1 MLSLSGHS
9 WNPAAT
15 WAVEG
20 KALTA
25 LQGSSPGAG
34 NADSGRGAYSTCR
47 LRPVAGRAG
56 LGRPPGVDTSVL
68 SGALLVSL
76 GGPPTL
82 SGLQDSSASRT
93 SPVGECVWGGLSRW
107 CWAGPWGRPLQVSA
121 SATILSCAPPRCPRV
136 GWGLCPRS
144 LPWLLAHVCPQRA
157 ASPWTGWS
165 VRPPFRTL
173 LAHRSHTSAPRC
185 PGLGPGLQ
193 QGVHCP
199 PPPPRPM
206 QPIPPSQRAR
216 VPAGIPHPR
225 LPSGASFSSRRVSQI
240 RVAGCAGVGQG
251 LSTEAAGPSRWGRG
265 FRATSARPWALP

>member
-56 LGRPPGVDTSVL
+56 LGRPPGADASVL

-121 SATILSCAPPRCPRV
+121 SAVRPTSLPQSGLGALPEVPPLASGSRLSSEGCFPMDRLECASALSHVAGSPLTHLSASVPRAWPRV
-136 GWGLCPRS
+136 AAGSP
-144 LPWLLAHVCPQRA
+144 LPAPTATANAAHPSQ
-157 ASPWTGWS
+157 PKG
-165 VRPPFRTL
+165 
-173 LAHRSHTSAPRC
+173 
-185 PGLGPGLQ
+185 
-193 QGVHCP
+193 
-199 PPPPRPM
+199 PRPGWHS
-206 QPIPPSQRAR
+206 PPQ
-216 VPAGIPHPR
+216 
-225 LPSGASFSSRRVSQI
+225 
-240 RVAGCAGVGQG
+240 
-251 LSTEAAGPSRWGRG
+251 AAVWSLL
-265 FRATSARPWALP
+265 FQ